1 MTRHLLDATS
11 GRGVRTG
18 VDAAAIIHAVSTR
31 VQLHEKLREIFRHA
45 RWEADGGGK
54 PGAVGNASSK
64 ETAVPGVRNGVRASQ
79 LDARW
84 IKSRHSNAEGNCV
97 EVAPLTGGGIAMRNS
112 RDPDGPALVYTAAEL
127 AAFLAGAKD
136 GEFDHLL

>member
-11 GRGVRTG
+11 GRGGSTG
-18 VDAAAIIHAVSTR
+18 VDAAAIIHADGGP

-45 RWEADGGGK
+45 AGQAE
-54 PGAVGNASSK
+54 SK

-97 EVAPLTGGGIAMRNS
+97 EVAPLTGGGIAVRNS
-112 RDPDGPALVYTAAEL
+112 RDPDGPALIYTPAEL

-136 GEFDHLL
+136 GEFDHLV